1 KDKMEVI
8 AKANVP
14 ALIMGESGTGKELVA
29 YALHQASGREGQPF
43 VAMNCG
49 AIPNELIAS
58 ELFGYEGG
66 TFTGSNSSGRI
77 GKFDESE
84 EGNLYNVDIV
94 AMYAEFKLYYLEL
107 FIS

>member
-1 KDKMEVI
+1 TKIIELKEKMEVI

-66 TFTGSNSSGRI
+66 TFTGSNSNGSI
-77 GKFDESE
+77 GKIEEE
-84 EGNLYNVDIV
+84 EGDT
-94 AMYAEFKLYYLEL
+94 L
-107 FIS
+107 FLHEIGESAV